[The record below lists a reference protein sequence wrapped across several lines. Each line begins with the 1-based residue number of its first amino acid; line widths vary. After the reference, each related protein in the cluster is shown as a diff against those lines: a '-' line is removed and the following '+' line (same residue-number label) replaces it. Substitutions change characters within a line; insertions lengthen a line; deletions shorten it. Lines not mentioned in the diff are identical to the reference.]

1 MAMMIITEIWI
12 FNKQFKDKQ
21 KGIRM
26 TSYISNA
33 PNTKKIKNGDGMS
46 DRICI

>member
-1 MAMMIITEIWI
+1 MAMMIITGIWI

-33 PNTKKIKNGDGMS
+33 PNTKKKKKMGMV
-46 DRICI
+46 